1 MEETDRN
8 CERPTNQGVMT
19 VLDTWSNGLMGML
32 STSVSGN
39 LSDWTMVIE
48 WNKPVSNLFGYYYVE
63 ENSLETP
70 EKCFQY
76 FEPTISNTNININN
90 QQSVGLIFQ
99 PNYSKFNIVFL
110 SDFYEIECCYWWFM
124 SRV

>member
-1 MEETDRN
+1 
-8 CERPTNQGVMT
+8 MT

-63 ENSLETP
+63 ENSLKTP
-70 EKCFQY
+70 EKF
-76 FEPTISNTNININN
+76 S
-90 QQSVGLIFQ
+90 IF
-99 PNYSKFNIVFL
+99 
-110 SDFYEIECCYWWFM
+110 
-124 SRV
+124 